1 MKNNVIG
8 NEGCVCSG
16 GSLLFFRDLGGHAC
30 CKYLLFLTQN
40 FTQSICQGG
49 YKDFLMLY
57 FSLRYI
63 LFLHVMYVPSTVYF
77 LHVLLE

>member
-57 FSLRYI
+57 FSLRYNSISACYVCTVKCI
-63 LFLHVMYVPSTVYF
+63 LSACFA
-77 LHVLLE
+77 